1 MSRPLAT
8 VDVPASS
15 ANLGS
20 GFDAFG
26 VALSL
31 KLRAELVP
39 GDEAGIVLVAHGEG
53 VPADDADPDEN
64 LVIRAFRE
72 GLRISLGAGG
82 ATGIAWRIEVSS
94 MIPAARGLGS
104 SAAAIVAG
112 LLLGAAVG
120 RRSPD
125 ADEILAAAT
134 RLEGHPDNV
143 AAALYGGLH
152 PRRHRSRGRTVRRFH
167 VPYTWIPV
175 VFITNAESRTA
186 DMRDV
191 LPGDI
196 PFADAARPGRPRR
209 LARHGG
215 HDGGR
220 GAAAPRYGRPAASAI
235 PAATPPGRRRADLDG
250 LRPRRRRRMPLR
262 RGTLR
267 AGDLRQPTAAH
278 AVEKGWNAAGVRG
291 MATRLRFDSRR
302 APHHREL
309 RHRAAG
315 ARGGP
320 ATIVRAH
327 EPHHHRR
334 CREGHAAQHLF
345 SGVDLQ
351 IAAGRRVAI
360 VGPNGAGKTTLLEI
374 ITGEQEVDA
383 GTITRARDTVIGY
396 LRQEVAQ
403 SRGRSVLGEVLAGAG
418 EVSGIGRRM
427 QHIEAELAEA
437 SDEDE
442 LAELMDEYGRLQHR
456 FEAMGGY
463 TLDAEARRILAGLGF
478 AQDDMERRR

>member
-53 VPADDADPDEN
+53 IPADDADPDEN

-82 ATGIAWRIEVSS
+82 ASGIAWRIEVSS

-143 AAALYGGLH
+143 AAALYGGFTLAVAD
-152 PRRHRSRGRTVRRFH
+152 GEAVTLRRFH
-167 VPYTWIPV
+167 VPETWIPV
-175 VFITNAESRTA
+175 VFIPAAESPTA
-186 DMRDV
+186 AMRAA
-191 LPGDI
+191 LPGHI
-196 PFADAARPGRPRR
+196 PHADAALQAGRAAL
-209 LARHGG
+209 LATAIMTS
-215 HDGGR
+215 D
-220 GAAAPRYGRPAASAI
+220 AELLRPAMDDLLHQ
-235 PAATPPGRRRADLDG
+235 PFRLPRLPGARRADLDG
-250 LRPRRRRRMPLR
+250 LRARRRRRLPLR
-262 RGTLR
+262 RGAVR
-267 AGDLRQPTAAH
+267 AGDLRQPHCGT
-278 AVEKGWNAAGVRG
+278 RG
-291 MATRLRFDSRR
+291 REGLERGRR
-302 APHHREL
+302 ARHGDAAALRHRRRATHHRRL

-315 ARGGP
+315 PRGGP

-334 CREGHAAQHLF
+334 CREEPRRPAPVQRRRPADRRRPPRGH
-345 SGVDLQ
+345 
-351 IAAGRRVAI
+351 R
-360 VGPNGAGKTTLLEI
+360 GA
-374 ITGEQEVDA
+374 
-383 GTITRARDTVIGY
+383 
-396 LRQEVAQ
+396 
-403 SRGRSVLGEVLAGAG
+403 
-418 EVSGIGRRM
+418 
-427 QHIEAELAEA
+427 
-437 SDEDE
+437 
-442 LAELMDEYGRLQHR
+442 
-456 FEAMGGY
+456 
-463 TLDAEARRILAGLGF
+463 
-478 AQDDMERRR
+478 ERRRQDHAARAHHR